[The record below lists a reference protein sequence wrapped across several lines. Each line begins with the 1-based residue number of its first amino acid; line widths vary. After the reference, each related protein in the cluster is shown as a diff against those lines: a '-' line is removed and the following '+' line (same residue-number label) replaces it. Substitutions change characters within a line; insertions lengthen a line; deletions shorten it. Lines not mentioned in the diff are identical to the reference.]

1 MVARSLSTRHV
12 QWNPVPR
19 ALAVLVAVA
28 VAATVVAVAAPVVV
42 ATVVVVLLVAVAVA
56 AATVVAIAAA
66 TKRSLA
72 QHNRPLGAYLFLAA
86 RFIWRRSRR

>member
-28 VAATVVAVAAPVVV
+28 VVATVVAVAAPVVV
-42 ATVVVVLLVAVAVA
+42 ATVVVVLLVAVA
-56 AATVVAIAAA
+56 AATAVVTAAA